1 MAFNITAGFVGFVL
15 WALLNEVVKDI
26 SLIELLLE
34 RMALKRYGSDQF
46 PTHGVFFMYKY
57 DI

>member
-1 MAFNITAGFVGFVL
+1 MGSFEWGGKGYKFDWIIIGENGF
-15 WALLNEVVKDI
+15 KKI
-26 SLIELLLE
+26 
-34 RMALKRYGSDQF
+34 GSDQF

>member
-1 MAFNITAGFVGFVL
+1 MF
-15 WALLNEVVKDI
+15 LNEVVKDI
-26 SLIELLLE
+26 GLIELLLE

-46 PTHGVFFMYKY
+46 PTRGVFFMYKY